1 MDVPILN
8 TQTRK
13 TKIRKFGIII
23 DLGKNPGPQ
32 HLAEIFFLKSQN
44 VEIRSHFYSEFQP
57 RYLKNEFETIF

>member
-32 HLAEIFFLKSQN
+32 HLAEIFFF
-44 VEIRSHFYSEFQP
+44 EITKCGNSES
-57 RYLKNEFETIF
+57 LLL